1 MTCCQACCDTRV
13 LLTLI
18 RLSQHLEL
26 IFTKLSVSDDITHLT
41 FPLNQEV
48 IFHSDHRI
56 YPRQF
61 RGVGFWL
68 G

>member
-1 MTCCQACCDTRV
+1 MTCRQACCDTRV
-13 LLTLI
+13 LLNLFS
-18 RLSQHLEL
+18 LSQHLEL

-48 IFHSDHRI
+48 IFHSGHRI